1 MREICMKDDASILEI
16 PSGENHVFGVVLPT
30 SNSLT
35 KDGLIDCRHKDTNY
49 AARNLGVDRVA
60 AEYYRKYGAR
70 VFYLGTFKN
79 PSKGCMRLFSF
90 PVRDKLKDSVDATT
104 IAKSCEQL
112 VSTLQKFKVDCCI
125 LPYFGDSLEMASFA
139 NCVCPILDV
148 MFDDTFVMIYRRS

>member
-70 VFYLGTFKN
+70 VFYLGTLRITVKDVCVFF
-79 PSKGCMRLFSF
+79 LFQSE
-90 PVRDKLKDSVDATT
+90 
-104 IAKSCEQL
+104 I
-112 VSTLQKFKVDCCI
+112 
-125 LPYFGDSLEMASFA
+125 
-139 NCVCPILDV
+139 N
-148 MFDDTFVMIYRRS
+148 